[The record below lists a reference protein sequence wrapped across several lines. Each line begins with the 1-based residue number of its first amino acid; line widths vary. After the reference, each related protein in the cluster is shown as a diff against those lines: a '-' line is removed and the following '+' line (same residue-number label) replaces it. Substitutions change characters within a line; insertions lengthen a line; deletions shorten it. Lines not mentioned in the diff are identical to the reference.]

1 MLGLVSRY
9 LLLSL
14 LGFVARLSYQY
25 DVRSQLP
32 EPARLQLDQ
41 AVEQIRTRQQVRAAI
56 ELLSANQVSLE
67 RFIPNI
73 YVIGAG
79 LVITTI
85 IVSFLK
91 KRVIKETLLIVRD
104 LGI

>member
-32 EPARLQLDQ
+32 EPVRLQLDQ
-41 AVEQIRTRQQVRAAI
+41 AVEQVRTV
-56 ELLSANQVSLE
+56 
-67 RFIPNI
+67 
-73 YVIGAG
+73 
-79 LVITTI
+79 
-85 IVSFLK
+85 
-91 KRVIKETLLIVRD
+91 
-104 LGI
+104 